1 MSARACLNKRSPRR
15 PLPLACVRLVGL
27 LALLATVFGM
37 PEMNRSHGVRAE
49 EEAAQY
55 WVYFGTYTHGGKSQ
69 GIYVSR
75 LDVQSGRLSSP
86 VLAARV
92 VNPSFLAIAPN
103 RRFLY
108 CVTEIGSYQKKRTGA
123 VAAFALNRQNGSL
136 EELNRQPS
144 GGAGPCHL
152 VVDAT
157 GRNVLV
163 ANYGGGSVAVLPVD
177 ELGRLKKPSC
187 VIQHR
192 GSSVNP
198 RRQKGPH
205 AHSINLDRNNRF
217 AFAADLGLDKV
228 LIYRFDPQAGTLEP
242 NDPPFAKMAPGSGPR
257 HFAFHPNGRF
267 AYVINEMLCT
277 VTAMRYAPATGAL
290 EPFQTVDTL
299 PRPRQS
305 GDSTAE
311 VQVHPSGKF
320 LYGSNRGHD
329 SIVIFRIDP
338 TSGRLTLVGHE
349 PTRGKT
355 PRNFG
360 LDPTGRWLFAC
371 NQNSDTVVVFRI
383 DQQTGRLQPTGQVL
397 QVPVPVCVKC
407 VPVQP

>member
-1 MSARACLNKRSPRR
+1 MCARSGFSAGRML
-15 PLPLACVRLVGL
+15 LV
-27 LALLATVFGM
+27 LATILLTAAGVFPGKL
-37 PEMNRSHGVRAE
+37 PAE
-49 EEAAQY
+49 EAKHY
-55 WVYFGTYTHGGKSQ
+55 WVFFGTYTRGGKSQ

-75 LDVQSGRLSSP
+75 LDWATGRLSPP

-92 VNPSFLAIAPN
+92 VNPSFLAISPDQ
-103 RRFLY
+103 RFLY
-108 CVTEIGSYQKKRTGA
+108 CVTEIGDYQKKRTGA
-123 VAAFALNRQNGSL
+123 VAAFSLCRQNGAL
-136 EELNRQPS
+136 EPLNRQPS

-177 ELGRLKKPSC
+177 ELGRLKQPSC
-187 VIQHR
+187 VIQHQ

-257 HFAFHPNGRF
+257 HFAFHPHGRF

-277 VTAMRYAPATGAL
+277 VTAMRYDPATGAL

-299 PRPRQS
+299 PRPRQP

-329 SIVIFRIDP
+329 SIVIFRIDSE
-338 TSGRLTLVGHE
+338 SGRLTLVGHE
-349 PTRGKT
+349 PTQGKI

-360 LDPTGRWLFAC
+360 MDPTGRWLFAC

-383 DQQTGRLQPTGQVL
+383 DQQTGRLKATGQVL

-407 VPVQP
+407 VPVVP